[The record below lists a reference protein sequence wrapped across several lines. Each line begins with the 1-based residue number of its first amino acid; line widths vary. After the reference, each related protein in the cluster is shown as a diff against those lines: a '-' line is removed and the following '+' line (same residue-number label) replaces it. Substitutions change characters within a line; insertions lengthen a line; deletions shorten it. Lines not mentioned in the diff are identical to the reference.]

1 MDVKLWAQ
9 SLLPNKGLLT
19 AVKIL
24 NGVKEIWVLMSFFSG
39 LLWWLSGKDS
49 AWNAGAPSLIPGLGR
64 SPGEGNGNPLQDY
77 CLGSPMDRGAWESI
91 VHGITKS
98 QTQLSNWAAAAAKSL
113 QSCLTLC
120 DPIDG
125 LLPGS
130 SVPGILQ
137 ARLRCYFLEGMLE
150 GLMLKLQYFGHLIRR
165 ADPLEKTLMLGKTEG
180 RRRRGWQ
187 RMRRLD
193 DIIDSM
199 DMSLNKFQEMVKD
212 REAWCAAVHGTAKSQ
227 TQLSD

>member
-98 QTQLSNWAAAAAKSL
+98 QTQLSNWARMPFISVFLNENISNITKHCKDFAMNTNIPTTRVL
-113 QSCLTLC
+113 PLNFLC
-120 DPIDG
+120 T
-125 LLPGS
+125 
-130 SVPGILQ
+130 
-137 ARLRCYFLEGMLE
+137 CF
-150 GLMLKLQYFGHLIRR
+150 
-165 ADPLEKTLMLGKTEG
+165 
-180 RRRRGWQ
+180 
-187 RMRRLD
+187 
-193 DIIDSM
+193 II
-199 DMSLNKFQEMVKD
+199 
-212 REAWCAAVHGTAKSQ
+212 A
-227 TQLSD
+227 LSATV

>member
-120 DPIDG
+120 ANAEDTSLI
-125 LLPGS
+125 PG
-130 SVPGILQ
+130 PG
-137 ARLRCYFLEGMLE
+137 RS
-150 GLMLKLQYFGHLIRR
+150 
-165 ADPLEKTLMLGKTEG
+165 LGT
-180 RRRRGWQ
+180 
-187 RMRRLD
+187 
-193 DIIDSM
+193 
-199 DMSLNKFQEMVKD
+199 VKP
-212 REAWCAAVHGTAKSQ
+212 RHHSHWSPSAKSRAPQ
-227 TQLSD
+227 QEKPLLWKARAQQLERSPSSL

>member
-64 SPGEGNGNPLQDY
+64 SPGEGNGNPLQDS
-77 CLGSPMDRGAWESI
+77 CLGNPMDRGAWEST

-98 QTQLSNWAAAAAKSL
+98 QTQLSNWAHMHFFS
-113 QSCLTLC
+113 
-120 DPIDG
+120 I
-125 LLPGS
+125 LLNEKISNIMKHCKGFAMNTNIPTTQ
-130 SVPGILQ
+130 VIP
-137 ARLRCYFLEGMLE
+137 
-150 GLMLKLQYFGHLIRR
+150 LKFCCI
-165 ADPLEKTLMLGKTEG
+165 
-180 RRRRGWQ
+180 WF
-187 RMRRLD
+187 
-193 DIIDSM
+193 IIELSATVYQTAVLPD
-199 DMSLNKFQEMVKD
+199 
-212 REAWCAAVHGTAKSQ
+212 WCSQ
-227 TQLSD
+227 TVMKNLY